1 MQETRSFQTS
11 QSQGVG
17 RTHPAPIE
25 PLFVKRCWEPCN
37 LTGIKRK
44 CACLESLSSV
54 NFTFQIFN
62 VLFWHTFAPLFSR
75 KSKSATIEQLFYCYL
90 YWAQIYKCGKQHWDS
105 KTDEL
110 WSQNGGNEHTELI
123 QPVNTCLQYPF
134 CIPTGRKKYMLY
146 PLFLKHKICLF
157 LHHSGGF

>member
-1 MQETRSFQTS
+1 MTAHAGNKKFPNLSKSRCRQDTSCTNRASFCKE
-11 QSQGVG
+11 VL
-17 RTHPAPIE
+17 RTLQPH
-25 PLFVKRCWEPCN
+25 W
-37 LTGIKRK
+37 K

-54 NFTFQIFN
+54 NFMFQIFN

-134 CIPTGRKKYMLY
+134 CVPTGRKKYMLY
-146 PLFLKHKICLF
+146 PLLLKHKICLF